1 MSAREVEM
9 KNSKVGNTN
18 TPETPEMMEYSVKGS
33 DTLASIAL
41 KFNTTTSKL
50 ARMNRLSTRLLYP
63 GQINLD
69 MAASFSSCCG
79 SISKVVTLFVPVKI
93 NLLERQVEKKLQKDE
108 LELVT
113 KPPKTRPFP
122 GRQDSLSPDF
132 QMEELLRKS
141 DNGKDEVSEKY
152 LRINGRYITDGQGV
166 VPGVLLVT
174 PQTVMFNPSVSDH
187 LVIDRGRD
195 AYTVKCPMKATRS
208 IAYYNDIAAMVLGDV
223 SAEFIPKLVTS
234 GHKTWAERDNL
245 SMNTS
250 NYVSQD
256 TIGMLSE
263 SNFSDMRER
272 YSLESIDR
280 TNSRFDETKKDQIPL
295 SQTSTL
301 SDNLSQD
308 DTFTSCNCT
317 KSSKTG
323 SDLDNLTVEGRVKG
337 NDIVNS
343 IYTAETSSSRGSFT
357 NHDRMDGAIKDSDI
371 FTKQSNENTQKHA
384 EGARD
389 SIDIMDTKC
398 TSTPR
403 KIQENSIKNSKVA
416 MHDDSGLI
424 YTKIQPKN
432 SMKKLTGNA
441 IKLEASGKLEDS
453 YVYGDKGNANSFIE
467 GESLSQI
474 DASRDSGISEG
485 TSFTST
491 RSSLKHGLTNDVGNR
506 PMSPKSSS
514 LSDEARQWL
523 GKRGIRYSA
532 DSDDEGH
539 FTETMDTSQ
548 MELSKPRP
556 ASLTADE
563 LVYLCLRIHKAH
575 WCRPSNLET
584 HIMGIPQNRD
594 QQRME
599 HWFAVPQ
606 ERVNQLHTF
615 FTTWKGIAKHGP
627 ENQGDDFS
635 RTSDIDKPEKMVD
648 RKYRCDLLGT
658 INDLVASRNGKS
670 RNGCA
675 RNAYGDKILSPKILE
690 STLKFIHESG
700 LSIIDDTFARPSA
713 EELLIERF
721 EQAKKFAEPYK
732 EGFLRASPLS
742 GSRKSTLS
750 SLNEDD
756 VPELTDESN
765 ILENAHIEALSRELP
780 SRTIGH
786 RWNLVYSTAVHGI
799 SLKTLYRNT
808 QDIETPIL
816 LVIVDQDG
824 KTFGAFMSDPPKVSE
839 GFYGTGESMLFTFK
853 DNKIKAYRWTGINSF
868 FIKGDTKCLSV
879 GGGDG
884 MFGLWLDEDLNHG
897 RSHACKTF
905 DNETLSSKEDF
916 ICRGLE
922 AWSFE

>member
-1 MSAREVEM
+1 
-9 KNSKVGNTN
+9 
-18 TPETPEMMEYSVKGS
+18 MESS
-33 DTLASIAL
+33 DYDATLAIV
-41 KFNTTTSKL
+41 
-50 ARMNRLSTRLLYP
+50 ARYHRSWNFM
-63 GQINLD
+63 
-69 MAASFSSCCG
+69 SSCM
-79 SISKVVTLFVPVKI
+79 KTLFVPVKI

-635 RTSDIDKPEKMVD
+635 RTSD
-648 RKYRCDLLGT
+648 
-658 INDLVASRNGKS
+658 
-670 RNGCA
+670 
-675 RNAYGDKILSPKILE
+675 
-690 STLKFIHESG
+690 G